1 MSRPLDHGRMSMRQR
16 GVAIVLALSVVALAA
31 LAATAMLVAQ
41 STWSRQV
48 ELTAGHA
55 QAQHL
60 LQAGLDWSRAVLSD
74 DRRSSDVDHL
84 GEPWALR
91 LPSMPVDNGSLAG
104 HVEDQQG
111 RFNLNNLL
119 SDGTIDVAQLERFRR
134 LLAILAL
141 PPALADSL
149 ADWIDADNQ
158 PQPRGGA
165 EDAHYLALQPPHL
178 AANRPLTDVGELALV
193 AGFDDTV
200 RDRLRPFVTALPRF
214 AAVNVNTASPEVI
227 AATVDGLSLDEARGI
242 VAQRKRAWFRDIS
255 DFTRQLPTGLSVPSQ
270 NIAVNSDYFLATMS
284 ITIGGAQARGS
295 ALLAREHAGWPV
307 VVWRK
312 FP

>member
-1 MSRPLDHGRMSMRQR
+1 MTRQR
-16 GVAIVLALSVVALAA
+16 GVAIVLALAVVALAA
-31 LAATAMLVAQ
+31 LAATAMLVSQ

-74 DRRSSDVDHL
+74 DRRVSDVDHL

-91 LPSMPVDNGSLAG
+91 LPSMPVENGSLTG
-104 HVEDQQG
+104 HIEDQQG
-111 RFNLNNLL
+111 KFNLNNLHE
-119 SDGTIDVAQLERFRR
+119 DGKVSVVQLERFRR
-134 LLAILAL
+134 LLTILAL
-141 PPALADSL
+141 PPVLADSL

-165 EDAHYLALQPPHL
+165 EDAYYLALQPPRL
-178 AANRPLTDVGELALV
+178 AANRPLTDVAELALV

-200 RDRLRPFVTALPRF
+200 RARLRPFVTALPRF

-227 AATVDGLSLDEARGI
+227 AASVDGLNLDDARAI
-242 VAQRKRAWFRDIS
+242 VAKRERTWFRSIS
-255 DFTRQLPTGLSVPSQ
+255 DFSSQLPTGLSVPSQ
-270 NIAVNSDYFLATMS
+270 YIAVSSDYFIATMA

-295 ALLAREHAGWPV
+295 ALLAREHDGWPV
-307 VVWRK
+307 IVWRK
-312 FP
+312 YP